1 MRCLSCEQNHSFLTE
16 NQQERRMPWTN
27 EHIQWLQ
34 DTGNVLTLACGRQAK
49 VFCFRHDINDQA
61 KMTAW
66 AKHFRNHYCNDN
78 QIDLIK
84 APGQTRSDYL
94 LTMKFPNATTAPG
107 PSIRAGDFAE
117 ILIADY
123 LTYLRNYLVPRTR
136 YDRKG
141 VPNESTKGS
150 DVLAFKQVQ
159 ANPRDDELLVY
170 EVKAKLSAG
179 TKSMLQEAID
189 HSAKDHLRLAE
200 SLNGIKQRMIDRNEL
215 GSVGVINRFQ
225 DSVNQPYKLRFGA
238 AAVCSDSA
246 YDAAILA
253 GANSEAHPFNQD
265 LELLAI
271 HGSELMELA
280 HALYERAA
288 NEI

>member
-1 MRCLSCEQNHSFLTE
+1 
-16 NQQERRMPWTN
+16 MPWTN

-34 DTGNVLTLACGRQAK
+34 DTGDVLTLACGKEAK
-49 VFCFRHDINDQA
+49 VYRFHHDINNQV
-61 KMTAW
+61 KMAAW
-66 AKHFRNHYCNDN
+66 AKHFRNHYCSDN
-78 QIDLIK
+78 QIDSLK
-84 APGQTRSDYL
+84 APGQTRADYL
-94 LTMKFPNATTAPG
+94 FTMKFPSRTIKPG

-117 ILIADY
+117 ILVADY
-123 LTYLRNYLVPRTR
+123 LDYLRGYCVPRTR

-159 ANPRDDELLVY
+159 ANPSDDELLVY
-170 EVKAKLSAG
+170 EVKAKLTAG
-179 TKSMLQEAID
+179 TKSMLQEAIE

-200 SLNGIKQRMIDRNEL
+200 SLNGIKQRMIDRSEITSI
-215 GSVGVINRFQ
+215 GIISRFQ

-246 YDAAILA
+246 YDTTVLS
-253 GANSEAHPFNQD
+253 GANTTAHPYSQD

-271 HGSELMELA
+271 QGSELMELA
-280 HALYERAA
+280 HLLYERAA

>member
-1 MRCLSCEQNHSFLTE
+1 
-16 NQQERRMPWTN
+16 MPWTN

-34 DTGNVLTLACGRQAK
+34 DTGNVLTLACGQEAK
-49 VFCFRHDINDQA
+49 VFRFLHDVNDQV
-61 KMTAW
+61 KMAAW
-66 AKHFRNHYCNDN
+66 AKHYRNHYCSDV
-78 QIDLIK
+78 QIDWLK
-84 APGQTRSDYL
+84 GPGQTRTDYL
-94 LTMKFPNATTAPG
+94 LSMKFPSATIAPG

-117 ILIADY
+117 ILVADY
-123 LTYLRNYLVPRTR
+123 LTYLRNYIVPKTR

-150 DVLAFKQVQ
+150 DVLAFKQVEG
-159 ANPRDDELLVY
+159 NSSDDELLVY

-215 GSVGVINRFQ
+215 TGVGMLNRFQ
-225 DSVNQPYKLRFGA
+225 DSVNQPYKLIFGA
-238 AAVCSDSA
+238 AAICSDSA
-246 YDAAILA
+246 YDAAVLS
-253 GANSEAHPFNQD
+253 GASTTAHPYTQD

-271 HGSELMELA
+271 QGSELMALA

>member
-1 MRCLSCEQNHSFLTE
+1 
-16 NQQERRMPWTN
+16 MPWTN

-34 DTGNVLTLACGRQAK
+34 DTGDILTLTCGKEAK
-49 VFCFRHDINDQA
+49 VFRFRHDVNDEV

-78 QIDLIK
+78 QIDLLK
-84 APGQTRSDYL
+84 APGQTRADYL
-94 LTMKFPNATTAPG
+94 LTMKFPSDSAPPG

-117 ILIADY
+117 ILVADY
-123 LTYLRNYLVPRTR
+123 LTYLRGYCVPRTR

-159 ANPRDDELLVY
+159 HNPSDDELLVY
-170 EVKAKLSAG
+170 EVKAKLSVG
-179 TKSMLQEAID
+179 IKSMLKEAIE

-200 SLNGIKQRMIDRNEL
+200 SLNGIKQRMIDRSEL
-215 GSVGVINRFQ
+215 TSIGMINRFQ

-246 YDAAILA
+246 YDATVLA
-253 GANSEAHPFNQD
+253 GASTATHPYSQD

-271 HGSELMELA
+271 QGSELMGLA
-280 HALYERAA
+280 RALYERAA

>member
-1 MRCLSCEQNHSFLTE
+1 
-16 NQQERRMPWTN
+16 
-27 EHIQWLQ
+27 
-34 DTGNVLTLACGRQAK
+34 
-49 VFCFRHDINDQA
+49 
-61 KMTAW
+61 
-66 AKHFRNHYCNDN
+66 
-78 QIDLIK
+78 
-84 APGQTRSDYL
+84 
-94 LTMKFPNATTAPG
+94 MKFPSATIAPG

-117 ILIADY
+117 ILVADY
-123 LTYLRNYLVPRTR
+123 LTYLRNYIVPKTR

-150 DVLAFKQVQ
+150 DVLAFKQVEG
-159 ANPRDDELLVY
+159 NSSDDELLVY

-215 GSVGVINRFQ
+215 TGVGMLNRFQ
-225 DSVNQPYKLRFGA
+225 DSVNQPYKLIFGA
-238 AAVCSDSA
+238 AAICSDSA
-246 YDAAILA
+246 YDAAVLS
-253 GANSEAHPFNQD
+253 GASTTAHPYMQD

-271 HGSELMELA
+271 QGSELMALA